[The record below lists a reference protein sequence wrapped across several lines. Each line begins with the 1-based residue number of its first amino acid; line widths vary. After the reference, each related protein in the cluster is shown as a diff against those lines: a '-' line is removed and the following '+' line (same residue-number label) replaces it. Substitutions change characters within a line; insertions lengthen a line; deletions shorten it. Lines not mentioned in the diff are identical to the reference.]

1 MTDFRGSG
9 LLGLENLHYY
19 VTQADHIVEAKYGYD
34 ISQDPST

>member
-19 VTQADHIVEAKYGYD
+19 VTEADHNVEAKFGYE
-34 ISQDPST
+34 ISQDVNT